1 MIVADTSILI
11 DLLKGEIS
19 SKELEEHGEI
29 ATCYPIE
36 CELYKGT
43 KIARNTEKGEKQVE
57 KLLERLT
64 EIESNKYSAKVF
76 ADLTQ
81 EYPEISEFDLMIASI
96 CISHN
101 AKLLTLDSDFNEIGE
116 LENVGL

>member
-11 DLLKGEIS
+11 DFLRGEIS
-19 SKELEEHGEI
+19 SEELEKQGEI

-43 KIARNTEKGEKQVE
+43 KIARNTEKGERQVE
-57 KLLERLT
+57 KLLERLN
-64 EIESNKYSAKVF
+64 EFESNKDSAKRF
-76 ADLTQ
+76 AGLTQ
-81 EYPEISEFDLMIASI
+81 EYPEISEFDLMIAAI

-101 AKLLTLDSDFNEIGE
+101 AKLLTQDSDFNKIEE
-116 LENVGL
+116 LVNVGL